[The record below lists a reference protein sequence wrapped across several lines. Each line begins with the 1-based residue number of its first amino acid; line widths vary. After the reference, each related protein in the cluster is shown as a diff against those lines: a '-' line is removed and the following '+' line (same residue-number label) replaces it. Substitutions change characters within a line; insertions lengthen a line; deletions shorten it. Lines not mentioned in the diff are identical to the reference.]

1 MERLLISQLSKWK
14 NSHGRKPLI
23 LEGAKAGVTMNAKS
37 LKLYRE
43 RYSPKWSVRTS
54 LLPYERNNSSKTI
67 NIPLYMLFV
76 LDKELKAES

>member
-1 MERLLISQLSKWK
+1 MERLLISQLLKWK
-14 NSHGRKPLI
+14 DSHGRKPLL
-23 LEGAKAGVTMNAKS
+23 LEGARQVGS
-37 LKLYRE
+37 
-43 RYSPKWSVRTS
+43 TS

>member
-1 MERLLISQLSKWK
+1 MERLLISQLLKWK
-14 NSHGRKPLI
+14 DSHGRKPLI
-23 LEGAKAGVTMNAKS
+23 LEGARQVGKS

-43 RYSPKWSVRTS
+43 KYSPKWSVRTS

-76 LDKELKAES
+76 LDKELKTELSHVI

>member
-1 MERLLISQLSKWK
+1 MKICRNLTFLSRLRQIS
-14 NSHGRKPLI
+14 R
-23 LEGAKAGVTMNAKS
+23 
-37 LKLYRE
+37 LK
-43 RYSPKWSVRTS
+43 VVVIRTC

>member
-1 MERLLISQLSKWK
+1 MERLLISQLLKWK
-14 NSHGRKPLI
+14 DSHGKKPLI
-23 LEGAKAGVTMNAKS
+23 LKGAS
-37 LKLYRE
+37 HKL
-43 RYSPKWSVRTS
+43 VRTS

>member
-1 MERLLISQLSKWK
+1 MERLLISQLLKWK
-14 NSHGRKPLI
+14 DSHGRKPLI
-23 LEGAKAGVTMNAKS
+23 LEGARQVAKS

-43 RYSPKWSVRTS
+43 KYSPKWSVRTS

-76 LDKELKAES
+76 LDKELEAELSNVV

>member
-1 MERLLISQLSKWK
+1 MKICRNLTFLSRLRQIS
-14 NSHGRKPLI
+14 R
-23 LEGAKAGVTMNAKS
+23 
-37 LKLYRE
+37 LK
-43 RYSPKWSVRTS
+43 VVVIRTS